1 MLLKV
6 IAVICIWGNCASG
19 FPVYFS
25 SSSDLGLTCRSD
37 LTLPIA
43 GTEKAAQRVLLQ
55 KGIGF
60 SGDFNPSATEAAR
73 GAGAPDQKKL
83 QDPHSSLSLV
93 EATWPAWPLLPE
105 HHCIPEVITSFRDCS
120 LAFFWALLAVLAV
133 IWGLVRVS
141 LAVGS
146 GPRLPSGRQRVPA
159 LDGLRTVIVTYVI
172 LFHIHKVIV
181 PQQLADVVST
191 GHWGM
196 QFFFVLMGFV
206 NFRVNAK
213 QDRISLGVA
222 CSSLAQRFGRL
233 CPGYHIALLWMYA
246 SAKDGHALTVWPL
259 QALFLQSLLPVNL
272 CCGTDAKMAAGYC
285 SVWLKGNYVG
295 WFTADALVCAVCFP
309 MLYNARP
316 RRGWHATAMV
326 LLAVLTLR
334 SSLNLI
340 HVYPGK
346 DMWVYFYVWAPVRVL
361 EYFAGMLLAQL
372 GDELPKNLKSWPGWC
387 YLSDLCLV
395 LVFVVVAG
403 QRSFI
408 QPSGDFFLAPV
419 FGLYILSCS
428 LTESHL
434 ATGDLLVQRRGYLD
448 ALLSS
453 HLLVE
458 PAQYSFGAY
467 ILQHPIQQSLTCLLQ
482 RGDPTAPLPAAFWV
496 LHLASCWI
504 AGVAFTKFVE
514 NPVARVARSQQQTQ
528 QQLQQQHQQ
537 QQQQKQQQV
546 QSPE

>member
-83 QDPHSSLSLV
+83 QDSHSSLSLV

-120 LAFFWALLAVLAV
+120 LAIFWALLAV

-181 PQQLADVVST
+181 PQQLAAVVST

-316 RRGWHATAMV
+316 RRGWHATAIV

-334 SSLNLI
+334 SSTGLMHSTVKSFIDL
-340 HVYPGK
+340 HLAGL
-346 DMWVYFYVWAPVRVL
+346 DLYVWAPVRVL
-361 EYFAGMLLAQL
+361 EYFAGMLFAQL
-372 GDELPKNLKSWPGWC
+372 GDELPEDLKSWQGWRC
-387 YLSDLCLV
+387 ISDLCLV
-395 LVFVVVAG
+395 LAFVVVAASDPANPP
-403 QRSFI
+403 RY
-408 QPSGDFFLAPV
+408 GDFFLAPV
-419 FGLYILSCS
+419 FGLHALSCS
-428 LTESHL
+428 LTE
-434 ATGDLLVQRRGYLD
+434 
-448 ALLSS
+448 
-453 HLLVE
+453 
-458 PAQYSFGAY
+458 
-467 ILQHPIQQSLTCLLQ
+467 
-482 RGDPTAPLPAAFWV
+482 
-496 LHLASCWI
+496 
-504 AGVAFTKFVE
+504 
-514 NPVARVARSQQQTQ
+514 
-528 QQLQQQHQQ
+528 
-537 QQQQKQQQV
+537 
-546 QSPE
+546 